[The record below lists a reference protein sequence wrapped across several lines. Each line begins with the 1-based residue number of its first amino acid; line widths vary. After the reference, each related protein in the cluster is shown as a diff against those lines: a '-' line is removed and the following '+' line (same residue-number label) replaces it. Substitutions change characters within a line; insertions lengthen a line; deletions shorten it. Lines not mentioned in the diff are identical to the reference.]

1 VCLVQSTLHKKCSAF
16 SKEDNKMNR
25 QIRKRPPAKRP
36 LSPRRKRWLTRSRD
50 ESGSVAV
57 ITAICLVFLVGFVA
71 LVLDVGHLYAVR
83 SELQNASDAASLAG
97 ARALFPISGY
107 PDATLIPLTDPP
119 YCTLAVTAGR
129 AAAASNQAGGVANL
143 ATAPADVQT
152 GIWNWDAKSF
162 TADATPSYN
171 INAVS
176 ATVRRDAVANQPVAS
191 WFAYILGVDS
201 TPVNALSVAA
211 VGYIKQPTGKI
222 LPIWIPTDIW
232 NTLPPTNTVTASPD
246 PGDMFAWCAPV
257 PESANASY
265 VKDAIKGDATSL
277 PKITDVVNLSNGVLG
292 SAHQA
297 IQQNINAASAT
308 PTGYV
313 YPAGTP
319 NAGQPIVGWL
329 TGIMTGDRL
338 NADGTEYHPPEG
350 TPLDI
355 KMNHQGNID
364 MIEPVIVTDVKN
376 GPGGWTIEFVKLDIG
391 TKFVWPGA
399 SVGGPASQIFATQP
413 VIVK

>member
-1 VCLVQSTLHKKCSAF
+1 
-16 SKEDNKMNR
+16 MNR

-36 LSPRRKRWLTRSRD
+36 LSPRRKRWLTPSRD

-83 SELQNASDAASLAG
+83 SELQNASDAAALAG
-97 ARALFPISGY
+97 ARALFPIDGY
-107 PDATLIPLTDPP
+107 PDATLIPLTEPP

-162 TADATPSYN
+162 TADATPSYS
-171 INAVS
+171 INSVS
-176 ATVRRDAVANQPVAS
+176 AKVRRDAVANQPVAS

-201 TPVNALSVAA
+201 TPVSALSVAA
-211 VGYIKQPTGKI
+211 VGYIKKPTGKI

-232 NTLPPTNTVTASPD
+232 RTLPANNTAKASPD

-265 VKDAIKGDATSL
+265 VKDAIKGDATL
-277 PKITDVVNLSNGVLG
+277 PAISDVVNLSNGVLG
-292 SAHQA
+292 SAHQE
-297 IQQNINAASAT
+297 IQNNINEASAT
-308 PTGYV
+308 PTGYF
-313 YPAGTP
+313 YPDGT
-319 NAGQPIVGWL
+319 PIVGWL
-329 TGIMTGDRL
+329 TGIMTGNRL
-338 NADGTEYHPPEG
+338 NADGSEYHPPDG

-355 KMNHQGNID
+355 KMNQQGKVGT
-364 MIEPVIVTDVKN
+364 IEPVVVTKVKN
-376 GPGGWTIEFVKLDIG
+376 GKGGWSIEFVKLNIG
-391 TKFVWPGA
+391 SKFVWPGA
-399 SVGGPASQIFATQP
+399 SAGGPASQIFATQP
-413 VIVK
+413 VIVQ

>member
-1 VCLVQSTLHKKCSAF
+1 
-16 SKEDNKMNR
+16 MNR
-25 QIRKRPPAKRP
+25 QKRPSGKKS
-36 LSPRRKRWLTRSRD
+36 LSPTRKRWLARSRD

-83 SELQNASDAASLAG
+83 SELQNAADAAALAG

-119 YCTLAVTAGR
+119 YCSLAVSAGR

-152 GIWNWDAKSF
+152 GIWNWDAKNF
-162 TADATPSYN
+162 TPDATPSYN
-171 INAVS
+171 INSVE
-176 ATVRRDAVANQPVAS
+176 ATVRRDSVANQPVGS
-191 WFAYILGVDS
+191 WFAHILGVES

-232 NTLPPTNTVTASPD
+232 DMLPDDNTIKASPD

-265 VKDAIKGDATSL
+265 VKDAIKGDATNL
-277 PKITDVVNLSNGVLG
+277 PAISEVVNLNNGVLG

-297 IQQNINAASAT
+297 IQRNINAAPAT
-308 PTGYV
+308 DYC
-313 YPAGTP
+313 YPDGT
-319 NAGQPIVGWL
+319 PIVGWL
-329 TGIMTGDRL
+329 TGIMTGNRL
-338 NADGTEYHPPEG
+338 NADGSEYHPPDG

-355 KMNHQGNID
+355 KMNKQGNVGN
-364 MIEPVIVTDVKN
+364 IEPVIVTNVVNSK
-376 GPGGWTIEFVKLDIG
+376 GGWSIEFVKLNIG
-391 TKFVWPGA
+391 AKFVWPGA
-399 SVGGPASQIFATQP
+399 SPGGPASQIFATQP